1 METYIVR
8 IRRCQEEAESPAS
21 VGIVEDAE
29 SGKKRKFAG
38 SGQLLK
44 ILRLEKACTDK
55 KSKQQNVHVARQ
67 HKRS

>member
-1 METYIVR
+1 MPDLVSFSMPLT
-8 IRRCQEEAESPAS
+8 
-21 VGIVEDAE
+21 DAE